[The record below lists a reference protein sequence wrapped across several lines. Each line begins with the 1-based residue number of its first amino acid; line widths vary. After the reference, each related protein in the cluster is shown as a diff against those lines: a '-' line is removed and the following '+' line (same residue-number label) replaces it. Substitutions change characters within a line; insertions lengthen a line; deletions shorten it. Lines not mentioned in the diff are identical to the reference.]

1 MTLPPPDWP
10 DTPAPARSDWRDT
23 LRAAADLAL
32 LGIVTSFASA
42 AVLTTGA
49 ALATASVAIHRWT
62 VDGYWPSLRE
72 LAVCFWRGLLPGA
85 VATVVGLGTLALLGG
100 NAVLISAGVVPGGT
114 VMLAGTLLLL
124 ALVAGLAGITVVQT
138 GRGSSAG
145 QSGTAGTVGQC
156 GTVSQS
162 DTAGTAGQSD
172 TAGTVGQSGTAGGAA
187 TGHGWRVATR
197 QTWRIAERRPLAVL
211 AATGIVSLAALLT
224 ALTLPILAPI
234 LLGYTLF
241 ALHTALRRLT
251 PQ

>member
-49 ALATASVAIHRWT
+49 ALATASAAIHRWT

-145 QSGTAGTVGQC
+145 QSDTAGTVGQS
-156 GTVSQS
+156 GTVS
-162 DTAGTAGQSD
+162 QSD

-187 TGHGWRVATR
+187 AGHGWRVATR

>member
-1 MTLPPPDWP
+1 VTLPPPDWP
-10 DTPAPARSDWRDT
+10 DTPAAARSDWRDT

-32 LGIVTSFASA
+32 LGIVTTAASA

-49 ALATASVAIHRWT
+49 ALSTASTAIHRWT
-62 VDGYWPSLRE
+62 VDGHWPSLRE

-138 GRGSSAG
+138 GRGGIGPAG
-145 QSGTAGTVGQC
+145 LVDTDGTTGLVDTDGSTGQD
-156 GTVSQS
+156 GGDDPT
-162 DTAGTAGQSD
+162 GQ
-172 TAGTVGQSGTAGGAA
+172 
-187 TGHGWRVATR
+187 GWRAAVR
-197 QTWRIAERRPLAVL
+197 DTWRIAERRPLAVL
-211 AATGIVSLAALLT
+211 AATGVVSLAALLT
-224 ALTLPILAPI
+224 MLTMPILAPI

-241 ALHTALRRLT
+241 ALHTALRRLAQQ
-251 PQ
+251 PSQ